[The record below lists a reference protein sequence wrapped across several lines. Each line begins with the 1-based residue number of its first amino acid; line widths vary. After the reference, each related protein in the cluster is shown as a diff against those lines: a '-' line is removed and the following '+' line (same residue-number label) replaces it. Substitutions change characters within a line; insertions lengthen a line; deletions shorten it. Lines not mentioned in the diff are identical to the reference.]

1 LVTAATLGLPLER
14 AMRATSWTREFVHA
28 IFPASGPGE
37 IARGISATVAL
48 RAALAE
54 EVEPQSLCARLLRDA
69 RKNGIG
75 DDVAIAN
82 AIGFLLQGYEATAG
96 LIGNTLVALARRPES
111 LRRSLAGEMELLHA
125 FVTDVV
131 RDDAPVQNTRRFADR
146 EVTLMGSQIARGD
159 AVLVVVAAANRDPR
173 ATRTYTF
180 GLGAHACPGMR
191 MATTIA
197 AAGVAGLLAAGVDVA
212 ALSVTGYLPRENV
225 RIPDFV
231 RS

>member
-1 LVTAATLGLPLER
+1 
-14 AMRATSWTREFVHA
+14 
-28 IFPASGPGE
+28 
-37 IARGISATVAL
+37 
-48 RAALAE
+48 
-54 EVEPQSLCARLLRDA
+54 
-69 RKNGIG
+69 
-75 DDVAIAN
+75 
-82 AIGFLLQGYEATAG
+82 
-96 LIGNTLVALARRPES
+96 
-111 LRRSLAGEMELLHA
+111 
-125 FVTDVV
+125 VV